1 VGAPRTLRTSDGA
14 VVLSAV
20 SGQQLKRALAATGLA
35 ARADELKAAPDPTSM
50 TERFYDLSMSAQ
62 ISVSAVMTSS
72 LTVL

>member
-1 VGAPRTLRTSDGA
+1 VTERSS
-14 VVLSAV
+14 SAR
-20 SGQQLKRALAATGLA
+20 SARQQLKRALAATGLA